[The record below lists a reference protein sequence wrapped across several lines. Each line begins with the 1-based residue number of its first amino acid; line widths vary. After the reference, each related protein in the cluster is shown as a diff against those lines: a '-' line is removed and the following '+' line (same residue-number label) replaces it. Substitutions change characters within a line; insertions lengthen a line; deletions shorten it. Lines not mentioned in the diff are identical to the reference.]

1 MTKKINKTLKIL
13 LTIGEEANQRQNWTY
28 TALKADREDDDNF
41 QKYQTGLNGNEPQTQ
56 KYTSTED
63 FVRDYKDKW
72 QLKRQSLLDREE
84 QAAALNRRREEARQ
98 HQAKAYQQ
106 LEEDKTFA
114 RRKEEE
120 RSFIR
125 KRLKEQQAAQQQVIR
140 PTKMEEEMTKRLSPP
155 DTFVEDFHKN
165 RDLKRQNLLDR
176 DLRYAS
182 FRGKHPLG
190 SLSSE
195 YESRGK
201 SDTIGYDEG
210 GGYSYGLY
218 QIETKKGTMKSYL
231 NYLSKHPEYHLL
243 GERLNKA
250 GGYEAA
256 KSKHESFVRE
266 WKDLSQEDM
275 FKKSQIDFIKQGYLK
290 PLLNNLKN
298 IEGLDINNL
307 NPVIEDVL
315 LLRLYNMEE
324 RQTLSKAL

>member
-1 MTKKINKTLKIL
+1 MGAETAKSVGSRRADGGLKS
-13 LTIGEEANQRQNWTY
+13 Q
-28 TALKADREDDDNF
+28 
-41 QKYQTGLNGNEPQTQ
+41 
-56 KYTSTED
+56 
-63 FVRDYKDKW
+63 
-72 QLKRQSLLDREE
+72 
-84 QAAALNRRREEARQ
+84 ARQ
-98 HQAKAYQQ
+98 QQEKAYQQ

-125 KRLKEQQAAQQQVIR
+125 QRLKEQQAAQQQVIR
-140 PTKMEEEMTKRLSPP
+140 PTKMEEEMTKRQSPA

-315 LLRLYNMEE
+315 LSTAVQHGRAADIVKSALVSEKPALTEDEIINKIYERRSSYVNERRELESKTKQAITQKRYPKERDKAQQWLRE
-324 RQTLSKAL
+324 LSY